1 MDALIMAGGKGTRM
15 GRCGIEKPMQP
26 VGGVPTI
33 QRVVSAVSR
42 SKSVSRVV
50 VSVSSNTP
58 ETERFLKSKGVETIR
73 TSGDGFMEDLHAALE
88 VLDSDFVLT
97 VPSDLPMIMTWEVN
111 AFAEFFRPEMESA
124 IVVVDEDTVLG
135 TGVKPSYVVELD
147 DGRWVFSG
155 LCIVD
160 RKKTLEGVYLNEEYM
175 RTDWADIAV
184 NVNTKHELDLARAMC
199 ENGIRDR

>member
-26 VGGVPTI
+26 VGGMPTI

-42 SKSVSRVV
+42 SESIDRVI

-58 ETERFLKSKGVETIR
+58 ETERFLSSKGVETVR
-73 TSGDGFMEDLHAALE
+73 TSGEGFMEDLHFALE
-88 VLDSDFVLT
+88 VLDSDFVMT
-97 VPSDLPMIMTWEVN
+97 VPSDLPMIMAWEID
-111 AFAEFFRPEMESA
+111 AFARFFRPEMESA
-124 IVVVDEDTVLG
+124 IVVVDEKTVLG
-135 TGVKPSYVVELD
+135 TGVEPSYVIDLD
-147 DGRWVFSG
+147 DGRWVLSG

-160 RKKTLEGVYLNEEYM
+160 RKKTLNGVYLNEEYM

-184 NVNTKHELDLARAMC
+184 NVNTQYELDLARAMC
-199 ENGIRDR
+199 GERITD